1 MRPHPWS
8 VTLVVHTQDGALNA
22 IAKEGLAKVSKKFE
36 EFQIPTDWWLKIL
49 KKVRRGEGRMV

>member
-1 MRPHPWS
+1 

-22 IAKEGLAKVSKKFE
+22 IAKGVLVKVLQKLI
-36 EFQIPTDWWLKIL
+36 EFQIPVDWWLKIL